1 MASAFTA
8 VFDACVLYPA
18 PLRDLLLRLGAAGL
32 FRARWS
38 KEINEEWSRK
48 LRQNRP
54 DIPVERIGKLV
65 GLVNDSV
72 PDCLVTG
79 HENLVGGVQLPD
91 PDDRHVLAAA
101 IRAGAGVIVT
111 YNLKDFPEQ
120 ELANYGIEVQHP
132 DTFVLHL
139 LDLLPGPVTG
149 VVKELRAALRN
160 PPRTAEELLA
170 TLEQQQLVATVS
182 RLREMIALI

>member
-8 VFDACVLYPA
+8 VYDACVLYPA

-38 KEINEEWSRK
+38 KEINAEWSRK
-48 LRQNRP
+48 LLENRT
-54 DIPVERIGKLV
+54 DIPAERIGKLV

-79 HENLVGGVQLPD
+79 HEHLVGGLQLPD

-101 IRAGAGVIVT
+101 IRAGAGVT
-111 YNLKDFPEQ
+111 
-120 ELANYGIEVQHP
+120 
-132 DTFVLHL
+132 
-139 LDLLPGPVTG
+139 
-149 VVKELRAALRN
+149 
-160 PPRTAEELLA
+160 
-170 TLEQQQLVATVS
+170 
-182 RLREMIALI
+182 

>member
-8 VFDACVLYPA
+8 VYDACVLYPA

-48 LRQNRP
+48 LLENRP
-54 DIPVERIGKLV
+54 DIPAERIGKLV
-65 GLVNDSV
+65 DLVNDSV

-79 HENLVGGVQLPD
+79 HENLVGGLLLPD

-111 YNLKDFPEQ
+111 YNLKDFPDA
-120 ELANYGIEVQHP
+120 ELARYGIEVQHP

>member
-8 VFDACVLYPA
+8 VYDACVLYPA

-38 KEINEEWSRK
+38 REINEEWSRN

-54 DIPVERIGKLV
+54 DIPAERISTLV
-65 GLVNDSV
+65 DLVNDSV

-79 HENLVGGVQLPD
+79 HENLIGGLQLPD

-111 YNLKDFPEQ
+111 YNIKDFPLP
-120 ELANYGIEVQHP
+120 ELAKFGIEVQHP

-139 LDLLPGPVTG
+139 LDLSPGAVTG

-160 PPRTAEELLA
+160 PPRTADELLA

-182 RLREMIALI
+182 RLREMSALI